1 MRADLYLGQEVF
13 VARLST
19 SDEPAELPSDWLVLE
34 LCRCAWIVCEHGAR
48 TMALEAAE
56 AAHGDVQG
64 YAVSVNAA
72 REPNGNAAKRQAG
85 TVQLYLIC
93 T

>member
-1 MRADLYLGQEVF
+1 
-13 VARLST
+13 
-19 SDEPAELPSDWLVLE
+19 
-34 LCRCAWIVCEHGAR
+34 
-48 TMALEAAE
+48 MALEAAE

-85 TVQLYLIC
+85 I
-93 T
+93 